1 VDEAPLM
8 HLLFYLGTERR
19 TWFLRDL
26 VQMTTFAQAQE
37 ILADLA
43 KAGVS
48 RADVILVAWNRGAV
62 SSRYPQRLPVERRL
76 GGGDG
81 LRALAEDLAARGQRL
96 FLADDYLVSM
106 PGGKGV
112 LPFTDAIRGV
122 DGLPVGQGGTF
133 YLNPQVS
140 LRKFAVRDIPKMAEL
155 GANGL
160 WLENF
165 ARVAVPDTNDRYP
178 LSREGFAASWMQ
190 IADLAREQF
199 GAVAMTGGNSY
210 AVPYADVL
218 EFVPLDSTHYDVFDG
233 TVPLYQIAVHGLV
246 SYSGQPYNLLN
257 DGQRTF
263 LHQVEYGATPNF
275 VLTQSSSSMLY
286 RTGANSLYS
295 TQYDFWRDETIHQ
308 YKAMEALASVADQF
322 IVDHARLAEG
332 VYQTIYEDGT
342 RVVVNYGEQPY
353 AIDAMTIPSMEFAVL
368 RGED

>member
-1 VDEAPLM
+1 
-8 HLLFYLGTERR
+8 
-19 TWFLRDL
+19 
-26 VQMTTFAQAQE
+26 MTTYAQAQE

-48 RADVILVAWNRGAV
+48 RADVTLVAWNRGAV
-62 SSRYPQRLPVERRL
+62 SGRYPQRLPVERRL
-76 GGGDG
+76 GGEAG

-112 LPFTDAIRGV
+112 LPFSDAIRGV

-133 YLNPQVS
+133 FLNPQVS
-140 LRKFAVRDIPKMAEL
+140 LRKFAVRDIPKMADL
-155 GANGL
+155 GADGL

-165 ARVAVPDTNDRYP
+165 AGIAVPDTNDRYP
-178 LSREGFAASWMQ
+178 LSRESFAASWMQ
-190 IADLAREQF
+190 IADLTREQF

-210 AVPYADVL
+210 AVPYADAL
-218 EFVPLDSTHYDVFDG
+218 EFVPMDSTHYDIFDE
-233 TVPLYQIAVHGLV
+233 VIPLYQIAVHGLV

-257 DGQRTF
+257 DGRRTF
-263 LHQVEYGATPNF
+263 LHQVEYGATPSF
-275 VLTQSSSSMLY
+275 VLTKTSSSLLY

-295 TQYDFWRDETIHQ
+295 TQYDFWRDETIRQ
-308 YKAMEALASVADQF
+308 YKEMEALASAADKF
-322 IVDHARLAEG
+322 ILGHTRLAEG
-332 VYQTIYEDGT
+332 VYQTTYEGGM

-353 AIDAMTIPSMEFAVL
+353 TMDAVTVPSIEFAVL